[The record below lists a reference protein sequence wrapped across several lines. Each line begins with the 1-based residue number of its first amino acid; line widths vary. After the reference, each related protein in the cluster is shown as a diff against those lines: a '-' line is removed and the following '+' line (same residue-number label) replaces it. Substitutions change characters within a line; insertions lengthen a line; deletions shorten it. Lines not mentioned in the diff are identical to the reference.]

1 MYDMFDYL
9 EWRGDLPFKKIGPNP
24 VDMLIFSTLSYID
37 FNGIVPK
44 NPNQRISLQ
53 EAAEQFL
60 ALPDKEKKVRVKKD
74 IELLEAAAGTER
86 FANVGLSFYRN
97 VFVPEEEKQFA
108 ALTYFPGDGTA
119 VLTFRGTDR
128 TLVGWKEDFNMTFQD
143 TIPAQ
148 REALKYLEEYSLNR
162 LEPIRMAGHSKG
174 GNIAVFAAAKADP
187 EIQQRIVEI
196 HNQDGPGFPE
206 EMMNDY
212 GYLSIVPKISSYV
225 PESSIV
231 GNLLEHME
239 PHTVIKSK
247 KIGLLQHDP
256 YSWDVKQA
264 DFIHKE
270 HMSGGSRFVDQAT
283 TAWLA
288 GMTPEERNKL
298 ADVIYDLM
306 TSGGAIRTED
316 LVHPKQI
323 VNFVKSLVTDEG
335 KRVTIIGS
343 LSNLVQAVRE
353 TQRSENSE
361 QK

>member
-9 EWRGDLPFKKIGPNP
+9 EWRGDLSFKKIGPNP
-24 VDMLIFSTLSYID
+24 VDMLIFSTLTYI
-37 FNGIVPK
+37 NYEGIVPA
-44 NPNQRISLQ
+44 NPNQKITLQ
-53 EAAEQFL
+53 EAAKQFL

-74 IELLEAAAGTER
+74 IELLEAAANTER

-108 ALTYFPGDGTA
+108 ALTYYPGDGTA
-119 VLTFRGTDR
+119 VLAFRGTDR

-143 TIPAQ
+143 SIPAQ

-162 LEPIRMAGHSKG
+162 LEPIRMTGHSKG

-206 EMMNDY
+206 EMMSNF
-212 GYLSIVPKISSYV
+212 GYLSIVPKIYSFV

-231 GNLLEHME
+231 GLLMEHME
-239 PHTVIKSK
+239 PHTIIKSK
-247 KIGLLQHDP
+247 KIGPLQHDP
-256 YSWDVKQA
+256 YSWEVMRN

-270 HMSGGSRFVDQAT
+270 HMSGGSKYVDRAT

-288 GMTPEERNKL
+288 AMTPEERSEL
-298 ADVIYDLM
+298 ADMIFELV

-316 LVHPKQI
+316 LVNPKQI
-323 VNFVKSLVTDEG
+323 VNYVKSLVKDET
-335 KRVTIIGS
+335 KRTKIIGS
-343 LSNLVQAVRE
+343 LSHLVQAFRD
-353 TQRSENSE
+353 TQRRDE
-361 QK
+361 